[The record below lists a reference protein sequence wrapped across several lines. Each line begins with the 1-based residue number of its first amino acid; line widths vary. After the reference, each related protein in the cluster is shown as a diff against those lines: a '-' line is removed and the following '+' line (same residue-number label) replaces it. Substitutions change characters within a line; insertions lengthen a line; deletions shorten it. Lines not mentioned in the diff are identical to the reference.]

1 MEVALPVLPSQHT
14 EYAEASAIST
24 IRHHRLPLQESTGN
38 AQSHTSGANNA
49 NSSNSVS
56 GYCSPVNNVPTVS
69 SSVSSTSLPL
79 VPCSAVSST
88 PLSTITTPPVLPTQS
103 LDRQH
108 NAYHQSQQQQ
118 QNFYSAGSLVKPFY
132 QHQSHQPYHHHNH
145 HQQLVARRQ
154 SATRHQTNNLSG
166 LAGSLTSNGLLG
178 NSYGHHSLHMGSSAT
193 NNSVLALQAAAAA
206 HGANADI
213 NPIYLSPQFQAY
225 RKKQGEKDDKTEQIW
240 PDVLEDAFLDALLL
254 IPQMGRKKY
263 AMRGQLHGRNM
274 LISEY
279 LWVAYCLSLPPGAK
293 PDRKMARGRKQVS
306 SHIQVLKNFFIHHRC
321 YHFFFPSKEKKED
334 VHRKDVIEKES
345 FKDNQ
350 VLRALFEGRLPEE
363 RPNYE
368 YFGQLLASDALVA
381 IRPSLCWI
389 LVSSAAVRFET
400 EGDRRGEAFK
410 SDGLPLDGRMY
421 PHLGLNLK
429 REEWPERGKI
439 IRGTL
444 LQEYTRALSQKEA
457 SSVREVSQE
466 WEDRFPGPMMDALD
480 NIVRDDLRDILHF
493 HVTLNVQ
500 EPDRFPEGSELN
512 SLVEVTIQQPEL
524 QSHRWK
530 SVTRLARPWELMP
543 SGSTTDE
550 GNNDPDQV
558 PVSVITR
565 EIGSQYVHRPGCH
578 GVGNGGHCD
587 CIHNSRLRRQQL
599 AVPFP
604 APEWAT
610 MLSMLTSYRKHPLEA
625 EDGIDGSPLYTTTQ
639 RSGSF
644 RKASSSKRSS
654 YGSTTTTATATTA
667 TSRRRSND
675 AGDETGDDS
684 FVSTSSAGSNGGPP
698 TQMDLVRNIAMLQ
711 ELWSCGPSPSSSPA
725 ADGSLADETWTR
737 RAVILWTFETV
748 YSVNEKKMEV
758 VKSPAGTGWRFLTT
772 IDPTSKFHQQ
782 QALVTPATKAQ
793 QQATQHQQQAVQH
806 MQTHQY
812 QPMMHANTHTP
823 THHQQLAGYPTSRDN
838 IMSPHPGYQ
847 QHLNAAMS
855 EHLSGTTWDPTMAA
869 AVAAASSYN
878 NMSTTAATGYNP
890 ATAVYR
896 QHHSLSPQ
904 AGSSYNVSSS
914 MGLLD
919 TSAYVAGLTT
929 PPPTASLSTPYDHQS
944 STVGAATNAAGGNNP
959 YTHHPQGF
967 ESQLSFMSA
976 ASTGSVGSET
986 ENSNVHHH
994 NTHRQP
1000 SVIDPFLAST
1010 GGSTSHQQ
1018 SAHHHNVTGASGLP
1032 DWDAGDMTT
1041 ALEGWSPAAAASSS
1055 VASVTQG
1062 RSLKRSRSDSLDNSG
1077 FPVMS
1082 MPKLNHNGFS
1092 SWR

>member
-1 MEVALPVLPSQHT
+1 MEVSMPVLPSQHT
-14 EYAEASAIST
+14 DYADASAVSAV
-24 IRHHRLPLQESTGN
+24 RHHRLPLQESTGN
-38 AQSHTSGANNA
+38 VQPHTSGANSA
-49 NSSNSVS
+49 NNSNPAS
-56 GYCSPVNNVPTVS
+56 GYCSPVTGVPAVS

-79 VPCSAVSST
+79 VSCTPVSST
-88 PLSTITTPPVLPTQS
+88 PTSSIPTPPIVPTQS
-103 LDRQH
+103 LDRQQH
-108 NAYHQSQQQQ
+108 NVYHHSQQQQ
-118 QNFYSAGSLVKPFY
+118 QNLYSTGSLVKPLY
-132 QHQSHQPYHHHNH
+132 QQQSQQPQHQQ
-145 HQQLVARRQ
+145 QQLIARRQ
-154 SATRHQTNNLSG
+154 SAVRHHHAGNLSG
-166 LAGSLTSNGLLG
+166 LTGPLSGNNLLG
-178 NSYGHHSLHMGSSAT
+178 NSYGHPGLHMGAGPA
-193 NNSVLALQAAAAA
+193 NNTVLALQAAAAA
-206 HGANADI
+206 QNANADV

-334 VHRKDVIEKES
+334 ANRKDVVEKES
-345 FKDNQ
+345 FKDNP

-381 IRPSLCWI
+381 VRPSLCWI
-389 LVSSAAVRFET
+389 LVSSAAVRFES
-400 EGDRRGEAFK
+400 EGHRRGEAFK

-457 SSVREVSQE
+457 SSVREVSQD
-466 WEDRFPGPMMDALD
+466 WEERFPGPMMDALD
-480 NIVRDDLRDILHF
+480 GIVRDDLRDILHF
-493 HVTLNVQ
+493 HVTLDVQ

-512 SLVEVTIQQPEL
+512 SLVEVTIEQPNL
-524 QSHRWK
+524 QNHRWK

-543 SGSTTDE
+543 SGSTADE
-550 GNNDPDQV
+550 GTNDADQV

-565 EIGSQYVHRPGCH
+565 EIGNQYMHRPGCH

-587 CIHNSRLRRQQL
+587 CFHNSRLRRQQL

-610 MLSMLTSYRKHPLEA
+610 MLSMLTAYRKHPLEA
-625 EDGIDGSPLYTTTQ
+625 ENGADGAELYTTTQ
-639 RSGSF
+639 RSGSVK
-644 RKASSSKRSS
+644 KASSSKRSS

-667 TSRRRSND
+667 ASRRHSND

-684 FVSTSSAGSNGGPP
+684 FVSTSSAGSNGALP

-711 ELWSCGPSPSSSPA
+711 ELWSCGPSTSSSPP
-725 ADGSLADETWTR
+725 ADGSSAEGTWTR

-758 VKSPAGTGWRFLTT
+758 VKTPAGTGWRFLTT
-772 IDPTSKFHQQ
+772 IDPTSQFHQQ
-782 QALVTPATKAQ
+782 QALVTPAVKAQ
-793 QQATQHQQQAVQH
+793 QVAQHQQAAQH
-806 MQTHQY
+806 AQPHQY
-812 QPMMHANTHTP
+812 QPQMHTP
-823 THHQQLAGYPTSRDN
+823 SHHQQIAGYPTSRDN

-869 AVAAASSYN
+869 AVAAATGYG
-878 NMSTTAATGYNP
+878 NMPATAATGYNP
-890 ATAVYR
+890 AAAVYR

-904 AGSSYNVSSS
+904 APQPYGVPSPIN
-914 MGLLD
+914 LLD
-919 TSAYVAGLTT
+919 TSAYGAGLTT
-929 PPPTASLSTPYDHQS
+929 PPPTASLPSPYDQQS
-944 STVGAATNAAGGNNP
+944 STVGAPSNAAGGNNP

-967 ESQLSFMSA
+967 QSQLSFMSA
-976 ASTGSVGSET
+976 TSTGSAGSDT

-994 NTHRQP
+994 HNTHRQQ
-1000 SVIDPFLAST
+1000 SVIDPFLAGT
-1010 GGSTSHQQ
+1010 GNTGHQQ
-1018 SAHHHNVTGASGLP
+1018 PSHHGATGPSGLP
-1032 DWDAGDMTT
+1032 DWDASDMTT
-1041 ALEGWSPAAAASSS
+1041 ALEGWSPATAAAASSN
-1055 VASVTQG
+1055 VAPATQS
-1062 RSLKRSRSDSLDNSG
+1062 RKRGRSDSLDNSG
-1077 FPVMS
+1077 FPVSS

-1092 SWR
+1092 NWR